1 LQELLSDSSEVHHNT
16 IIGVSNIPYEKLMS
30 ALKFNHSFKIDKTF
44 IENRHFGFQSIMKQ
58 LSNLK
63 SSGINLLK

>member
-1 LQELLSDSSEVHHNT
+1 VHHNT

-58 LSNLK
+58 LNLK
-63 SSGINLLK
+63 KNIKTQGKLSCVSI